1 MKIEIHDSLEAVGAT
16 AWDALQAGSRL
27 RSPFLTWTWQ
37 REWVASFAQG
47 RRLELR
53 RVTDGTGQLVALL
66 PLVETAPDRL
76 MLTGGSDV
84 SDYLDLLVLRDR
96 EEEAWTAL
104 LDARAAEPSVW
115 ELHAVPE
122 ASATVTAAPALA
134 AAAGLTM
141 TSRVEERCPVLRL
154 PETWEIYLA
163 SLTGKHRHELSRKIR
178 RFEREGT
185 RKNGQAGQQLRLLP
199 RSLSS

>member
-1 MKIEIHDSLEAVGAT
+1 MPCRPA
-16 AWDALQAGSRL
+16 SRL

-76 MLTGGSDV
+76 MLTGGADV
-84 SDYLDLLVLRDR
+84 SDYLDLLALRDR

-104 LDARAAEPSVW
+104 LGARAAEPLGVG
-115 ELHAVPE
+115 
-122 ASATVTAAPALA
+122 AARRARGLA
-134 AAAGLTM
+134 HGDA
-141 TSRVEERCPVLRL
+141 
-154 PETWEIYLA
+154 
-163 SLTGKHRHELSRKIR
+163 
-178 RFEREGT
+178 
-185 RKNGQAGQQLRLLP
+185 LP
-199 RSLSS
+199 RRWRRPRVSP